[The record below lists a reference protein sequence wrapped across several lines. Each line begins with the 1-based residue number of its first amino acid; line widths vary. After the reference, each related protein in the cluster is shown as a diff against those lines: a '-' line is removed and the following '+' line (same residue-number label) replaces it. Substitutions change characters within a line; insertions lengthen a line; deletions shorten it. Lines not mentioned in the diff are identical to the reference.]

1 MFKAKIYGT
10 GSYVPERVITNQD
23 FEKYLDT
30 SDKWITERSGIKERH
45 WVRDDQAT
53 SDMVLESSKKAIE
66 SSGIDPDKI
75 DMIIVATISPDHLF
89 PSTACLVQQKLN
101 LRTIPAFD
109 ISAACTGFIY
119 AMEIARNFIANKTA
133 RYILVSAAE
142 TLSKISDKDD
152 RSTVVLFGD
161 GAGSVLLGPSEGK
174 SGIISTRIYSD
185 GNLSK
190 LLEMPAGGSRY
201 PASEETVKNKMHYL
215 KMQGN
220 ETYKHAVTKMGNVA
234 IEVLKLA
241 GITGKEVDIFIP
253 HQANYRIME
262 STALRAGVAVEKV
275 YVTIHKYGN
284 MSAATIPVALDEA
297 VRENKIKPGDVV
309 LLDAFGGGLTW
320 GATVLRW

>member
-1 MFKAKIYGT
+1 MYKAKIYGT
-10 GSYVPERVITNQD
+10 GSYVPDKIITNKD

-30 SDKWITERSGIKERH
+30 SDEWITERSGIKERR

-53 SDMVLESSKKAIE
+53 SDMVIEASKKAIE

-75 DMIIVATISPDHLF
+75 NMIIIATISPDHLF
-89 PSTACLVQQKLN
+89 PSTACIVQNKLHLKN
-101 LRTIPAFD
+101 IPAFD

-133 RYILVSAAE
+133 KYILVAAAE
-142 TLSKISDKDD
+142 ILSKIADKED

-161 GAGSVLLGPSEGK
+161 GAGAAILGPSEGK

-185 GNLSK
+185 GSLAK
-190 LLEMPAGGSRY
+190 LLELPAGGSRH
-201 PASEETVKNKMHYL
+201 PSTVETVKNRMHYL

-234 IEVLKLA
+234 IEVLKQA
-241 GITGKEVDIFIP
+241 GLTGKDVKVFIP

-262 STALRAGVAVEKV
+262 STAVRAGIDIDKV
-275 YVTIHKYGN
+275 YITIHKYGN

-297 VRENKIKPGDVV
+297 VREGTIKPGDIV

-320 GATVLRW
+320 GATVLKW